1 MLEGSLPGEHHRH
14 LGRCLVACRHDF
26 IIPQRSA
33 GLGNGRHPLGNGRV
47 NASVNYVKLKD
58 TKGAASGTAGTNN
71 NNDSTDLKTIAIGYT
86 YDVSNRTSFYGMVA
100 RTDYEREAMA
110 GYMRGNGSD
119 EDSVTGVQFGMTHK
133 F

>member
-1 MLEGSLPGEHHRH
+1 
-14 LGRCLVACRHDF
+14 
-26 IIPQRSA
+26 
-33 GLGNGRHPLGNGRV
+33 
-47 NASVNYVKLKD
+47 
-58 TKGAASGTAGTNN
+58 
-71 NNDSTDLKTIAIGYT
+71 
-86 YDVSNRTSFYGMVA
+86 MVA